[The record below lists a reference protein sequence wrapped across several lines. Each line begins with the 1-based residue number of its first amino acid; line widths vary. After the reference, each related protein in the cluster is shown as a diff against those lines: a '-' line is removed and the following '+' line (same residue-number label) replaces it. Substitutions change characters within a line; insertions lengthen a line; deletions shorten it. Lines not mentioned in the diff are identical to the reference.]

1 MNEEKL
7 KQILSEIGKTGVPP
21 NIAQIAEQ
29 NRQSFAAGVRLLGA
43 NSASRLTWFKRIA
56 IAACI
61 LIAFVTGRWSRP
73 SQPTSYPLY
82 AAAYETT
89 ATGADVHEDSDG
101 FWRQKALAAMQPR
114 PYAQTSFAETHLM
127 NTYKQYLKEKHYE

>member
-7 KQILSEIGKTGVPP
+7 KQILSEIGGAGIPP

-29 NRQSFAAGVRLLGA
+29 NQQSFAAGVRLFRS
-43 NSASRLTWFKRIA
+43 NTASRLTGFKRIA

-73 SQPTSYPLY
+73 LQAPTYPLY
-82 AAAYETT
+82 DDTYETT
-89 ATGADVHEDSDG
+89 APHADVHNDG
-101 FWRQKALAAMQPR
+101 YDFWRQKALAAMQPR